1 MNKNMVTF
9 IDELPSMSEV
19 DDGNMYPM
27 IPPSESNKIKRMIRN
42 HDHNIPIESGMNT
55 KNHQLFKDEEMQK
68 KMFEDEQQRQLQE
81 QQMKLQEQ
89 QQQQMR
95 EQYHQNHDQQ
105 EDYIYDRRKNKRRH
119 HHHMNDDLSCI
130 SVAEHTTNCMVC
142 SKLYNDD
149 RSIYSGVIIVL
160 LIISLILLKKVV
172 EK

>member
-9 IDELPSMSEV
+9 IDELPSISDI

-55 KNHQLFKDEEMQK
+55 KSHQIFQDEEMQR
-68 KMFEDEQQRQLQE
+68 KMFEDEQQRQFHE
-81 QQMKLQEQ
+81 QQMRLQEQ
-89 QQQQMR
+89 QQR
-95 EQYHQNHDQQ
+95 EQQQ
-105 EDYIYDRRKNKRRH
+105 EHYNNNDNDNRKKKKKH
-119 HHHMNDDLSCI
+119 HHHFDDDLSCI

>member
-9 IDELPSMSEV
+9 IEELPSMSEI
-19 DDGNMYPM
+19 DDGNVFPM
-27 IPPSESNKIKRMIRN
+27 IPPTESNKIKRMIRN

-55 KNHQLFKDEEMQK
+55 KNHQIFQDEEMK
-68 KMFEDEQQRQLQE
+68 RKMFEDEQRRQ
-81 QQMKLQEQ
+81 QQNEQ
-89 QQQQMR
+89 QQQQQQREDYQMR
-95 EQYHQNHDQQ
+95 MRIVDEENNQ
-105 EDYIYDRRKNKRRH
+105 EDERRKRKRKH
-119 HHHMNDDLSCI
+119 HHYIDDGLSCI